1 MLTLLRIANYAIVD
15 EIEVE
20 LDGGFSVM
28 TGETGAGKS
37 ILVDALGLALGDRA
51 DSTAVRAGANRAEIS
66 AVFEIP
72 RGHAALA
79 WLDERELGD
88 GAQCTLRRVISAE
101 GRSRA
106 FINNQPVTLDDLR
119 TLGSMLID
127 IHGQHA
133 HQSLLTTSVQRI
145 VLDATADA
153 RDLAASVA
161 QAHAA
166 WQEAAGA
173 LAARQEHS
181 AEREAQL
188 ELLRFQR
195 GELTELALEPQEV
208 ESLHTEQSRLGN
220 VDRLLQGVDA
230 ALGQIYENDAATA
243 HAQLAQAQR
252 ALGALVDLDPALT
265 DAAEQLERLAIEL
278 REVATDLLRYRD
290 RLEADP
296 TRLEHV
302 EARLARIRTL
312 ARRHRV
318 EERELAGVAAR
329 LDASIEALEQGSE
342 SLEQLAAKATAA
354 EARYFEL
361 AGLLSAARERQAREL
376 SALVSA
382 QLKELGLPHG
392 ELLVVVERKPK
403 DRADAT
409 GVDRIEFQVRLN
421 PGQPFGP
428 LGRVASGGE
437 LSRVSLALEVVATG
451 ASTIPTFV
459 FDEVDAGIGG
469 GVAEIVGRR
478 LREISAHRQVLC
490 VTHLPQVAS
499 QGQRHYRV
507 VKLTDGK
514 TSRTHIRALSSDE
527 RVEELARMLG
537 GIEITERTRAH
548 AEEMVRVGASS
559 GGSDFSR
566 DSSKRRVAKKNRG

>member
-1 MLTLLRIANYAIVD
+1 MLTLIRISNYAIVD

-20 LDGGFSVM
+20 LDRGFSVM

-51 DSTAVRAGANRAEIS
+51 DSTAVRADANRAEIS

-72 RGHAALA
+72 ENHGALA
-79 WLDERELGD
+79 WLGERELGD
-88 GAQCTLRRVISAE
+88 GTECTLRRVIGAE

-106 FINNQPVTLDDLR
+106 FINNQPVTLEDLR

-133 HQSLLTTSVQRI
+133 HQSLLTGSAQRA
-145 VLDATADA
+145 VLDATAETLG
-153 RDLAASVA
+153 LAASVA
-161 QAHAA
+161 EAHAA
-166 WQEAAGA
+166 WQEAAA
-173 LAARQEHS
+173 SLAARQEHS

-195 GELTELALEPQEV
+195 AELTELALEPQEV
-208 ESLHTEQSRLGN
+208 ESLHAERGRLGN

-230 ALGQIYENDAATA
+230 ALGQIYEGDAACA
-243 HAQLAQAQR
+243 HAQLAQAER
-252 ALGALVDLDPALT
+252 ALGALVDHDPALT
-265 DAAEQLERLAIEL
+265 DPAEQLERLAIEL
-278 REVATDLLRYRD
+278 RDIATGLLRYRD

-296 TRLEHV
+296 ARLEHV
-302 EARLARIRTL
+302 ESRLARIRTL

-318 EERELAGVAAR
+318 EETELVGVAAR
-329 LDASIEALEQGSE
+329 LEASIEALERGGE
-342 SLEQLAAKATAA
+342 SLEQLAARTAAA
-354 EARYFEL
+354 EAHYFEL
-361 AGLLSAARERQAREL
+361 AQSLSARRTRQAAEL

-392 ELLVVVERKPK
+392 EFLALVEQKPK
-403 DRADAT
+403 ERADAT
-409 GVDRIEFQVRLN
+409 GLDRVEFQVRLN
-421 PGQPFGP
+421 PGQPFGA

-469 GVAEIVGRR
+469 RVAEIVGRR
-478 LREISAHRQVLC
+478 LREIASHRQVLC

-499 QGQRHYRV
+499 QGERHYRV

-514 TSRTHIRALSSDE
+514 TSRTHVRALTPDE

-548 AEEMVRVGASS
+548 AEEMIGAAARGDAVSPPGRGKKSRVK
-559 GGSDFSR
+559 SR
-566 DSSKRRVAKKNRG
+566 E

>member
-1 MLTLLRIANYAIVD
+1 MLTLIRIANYAIVD

-20 LDGGFSVM
+20 LERGFSVM

-51 DSTAVRAGANRAEIS
+51 DSTAVRTGANRAEIS

-72 RGHAALA
+72 DGHGARV
-79 WLDERELGD
+79 WLGERDLGD
-88 GAQCTLRRVISAE
+88 GAECTLRRVIGAE

-106 FINNQPVTLDDLR
+106 FINTQPVTLDDLR

-133 HQSLLTTSVQRI
+133 HQSLLTSAAQRGI
-145 VLDATADA
+145 LDATADA
-153 RDLAASVA
+153 VDLAASVA
-161 QAHAA
+161 KAHVT
-166 WQEAAGA
+166 WHEAAAA
-173 LAARQEHS
+173 LATRQEHS

-195 GELTELALEPQEV
+195 TELMELALEPQEI
-208 ESLHTEQSRLGN
+208 ESLHAERGRLAN

-230 ALGQIYENDAATA
+230 ALGQIYEGDVASA

-252 ALGALVDLDPALT
+252 ALGALVEHDSALR
-265 DAAEQLERLAIEL
+265 DAAEQVERLGIEL
-278 REVATDLLRYRD
+278 REIATELLRYRD

-296 TRLEHV
+296 ARLEHV
-302 EARLARIRTL
+302 ESRLARIRTL

-318 EERELAGVAAR
+318 EETELAGVALR
-329 LDASIEALEQGSE
+329 LEASIEALERGGE
-342 SLEQLAAKATAA
+342 SLEELARRAAAA

-361 AGLLSAARERQAREL
+361 AQSLSARRTKQAAEL
-376 SALVSA
+376 SELVSA
-382 QLKELGLPHG
+382 QLKDLGLPHG
-392 ELLVVVERKPK
+392 EFLALVEPKPREK
-403 DRADAT
+403 ADAT
-409 GVDRIEFQVRLN
+409 GLDHVEFQVRLN
-421 PGQPFGP
+421 PGQPFGA
-428 LGRVASGGE
+428 LARVASGGE

-451 ASTIPTFV
+451 ASTIPTFI

-478 LREISAHRQVLC
+478 LRQIASHRQVLC

-499 QGQRHYRV
+499 QGERHYRV

-514 TSRTHIRALSSDE
+514 TSRTHVRALTPDE

-548 AEEMVRVGASS
+548 AEEMVHGASTS

-566 DSSKRRVAKKNRG
+566 DSTKRRAAKRDRG

>member
-72 RGHAALA
+72 PGHAALA
-79 WLDERELGD
+79 WLGDRELGD
-88 GAQCTLRRVISAE
+88 GAHGTLRRVINVE

-133 HQSLLTTSVQRI
+133 HQSLLTSAAQRAI
-145 VLDATADA
+145 LDATAGA
-153 RDLAASVA
+153 RDLAASVG

-166 WQEAAGA
+166 WQEAARA

-195 GELTELALEPQEV
+195 AELTELALEAHEV
-208 ESLHTEQSRLGN
+208 ESLHVERSRLGN
-220 VDRLLQGVDA
+220 VDRLLQGVEA
-230 ALGQIYENDAATA
+230 ALSQIYESETATA

-252 ALGALVDLDPALT
+252 ALGALIEHDFALKDT
-265 DAAEQLERLAIEL
+265 AELLGRLVIEL
-278 REVATDLLRYRD
+278 REVATELLRYRD

-296 TRLEHV
+296 TRLEYV
-302 EARLARIRTL
+302 ESRLARIRAL

-318 EERELAGVAAR
+318 EEAELIGVSAR
-329 LDASIEALEQGSE
+329 LEASIEALEQGGE
-342 SLEQLAAKATAA
+342 SLEQLAARATSA

-361 AGLLSAARERQAREL
+361 AGSLSAARDRQAGEL

-392 ELLVVVERKPK
+392 DFLVVVERKPK
-403 DRADAT
+403 ERADAT
-409 GVDRIEFQVRLN
+409 GLDRIEFQVRLN

-437 LSRVSLALEVVATG
+437 LSRVSLALEVVATD

-469 GVAEIVGRR
+469 SVAEMVGRR
-478 LREISAHRQVLC
+478 LRQIAAHRQVLC

-499 QGQRHYRV
+499 QGERHFRV

-514 TSRTHIRALSSDE
+514 SSRTHVRALSTDE

-548 AEEMVRVGASS
+548 AEEMIRVGARS

-566 DSSKRRVAKKNRG
+566 DSSKKAAKRDRG

>member
-361 AGLLSAARERQAREL
+361 GGLLSAARERQAREL

>member
-1 MLTLLRIANYAIVD
+1 
-15 EIEVE
+15 
-20 LDGGFSVM
+20 
-28 TGETGAGKS
+28 
-37 ILVDALGLALGDRA
+37 
-51 DSTAVRAGANRAEIS
+51 
-66 AVFEIP
+66 
-72 RGHAALA
+72 
-79 WLDERELGD
+79 
-88 GAQCTLRRVISAE
+88 
-101 GRSRA
+101 
-106 FINNQPVTLDDLR
+106 
-119 TLGSMLID
+119 
-127 IHGQHA
+127 
-133 HQSLLTTSVQRI
+133 
-145 VLDATADA
+145 
-153 RDLAASVA
+153 
-161 QAHAA
+161 
-166 WQEAAGA
+166 
-173 LAARQEHS
+173 
-181 AEREAQL
+181 
-188 ELLRFQR
+188 
-195 GELTELALEPQEV
+195 
-208 ESLHTEQSRLGN
+208 
-220 VDRLLQGVDA
+220 
-230 ALGQIYENDAATA
+230 
-243 HAQLAQAQR
+243 
-252 ALGALVDLDPALT
+252 
-265 DAAEQLERLAIEL
+265 
-278 REVATDLLRYRD
+278 LLRYRD

-361 AGLLSAARERQAREL
+361 AGLLSAARERQAPEL

>member
-1 MLTLLRIANYAIVD
+1 VLTLIRIANYALVD

-20 LDGGFSVM
+20 LDRGFSVM

-51 DSTAVRAGANRAEIS
+51 DSTAVRAGAQRAEIS
-66 AVFEIP
+66 AVFEVP
-72 RGHAALA
+72 QGHGALA
-79 WLDERELGD
+79 WLDSRELGE
-88 GAQCTLRRVISAE
+88 GTACTLRRVIGIE

-133 HQSLLTTSVQRI
+133 HQSLLTSSAQRA
-145 VLDATADA
+145 VLDTNAGAH
-153 RDLAASVA
+153 DLSVSVA
-161 QAHAA
+161 QAYAA
-166 WQEAAGA
+166 WQDAAA
-173 LAARQEHS
+173 TLAAKQERS
-181 AEREAQL
+181 TEREAQL

-195 GELTELALEPQEV
+195 AELADLALEPQEV
-208 ESLHTEQSRLGN
+208 EALHAERSRLGN

-230 ALGQIYENDAATA
+230 AISQIYENDSATA
-243 HAQLAQAQR
+243 HAQVAQARR
-252 ALGALVDLDPALT
+252 ALETLVEHDPGLK
-265 DAAEQLERLAIEL
+265 DAADRLGRVEIEL
-278 REVATDLLRYRD
+278 RELATELLRYRD

-296 TRLEHV
+296 ARLEHV
-302 EARLARIRTL
+302 ESRLAKIRAL
-312 ARRHRV
+312 SRRHRV
-318 EERELAGVAAR
+318 EEAELSGVAER
-329 LDASIEALEQGSE
+329 LEASIDVLEGGSE
-342 SLEQLAAKATAA
+342 SLEQLASRSAAA

-361 AGLLSAARERQAREL
+361 ASSLSAARERHAAEL
-376 SALVSA
+376 SARVSA

-392 ELLVVVERKPK
+392 EFLARVERKPK
-403 DRADAT
+403 ERADAT
-409 GVDRIEFQVRLN
+409 GLDRVEFQVQLN
-421 PGQPFGP
+421 PGQLFGP

-437 LSRVSLALEVVATG
+437 LSRISLALEVVATG

-478 LREISAHRQVLC
+478 LRQIAAQRQVLC

-499 QGQRHYRV
+499 QGEHHYRV

-514 TSRTHIRALSSDE
+514 TSRTHVRALTADE

-537 GIEITERTRAH
+537 GIQITERTRAH
-548 AEEMVRVGASS
+548 AEEMIRAGA
-559 GGSDFSR
+559 GA
-566 DSSKRRVAKKNRG
+566 DS